1 MQEESDDEEEL
12 VSTVPVKSST
22 SNSKNTAAWDW
33 RKDLMTL
40 VKHNAGLLKLTSER
54 PSTAA
59 VGNWGIVEVTQR
71 LSEKLGLGS
80 YVSARLFM
88 GKKKTA
94 KSKIDVA
101 LSRKDDEGTMR
112 SQWEALR

>member
-1 MQEESDDEEEL
+1 M
-12 VSTVPVKSST
+12 KSGAGSKNS
-22 SNSKNTAAWDW
+22 SNSVWDW

-40 VKHNAGLLKLTSER
+40 VKHKAGLLKLTSER

-80 YVSARLFM
+80 YVAARLFM

-101 LSRKDDEGTMR
+101 LSRKDSEETVR
-112 SQWEALR
+112 AQWEALR